1 MYEQNIFDNDTF
13 FRGYKELRKNDANY
27 NIQLEQPA
35 MRKLLPN
42 VKGKFVLDLGCG
54 YGCNC
59 LDFIKRGA
67 EGVIGVDISEKMLE
81 IAMSESSD
89 ARIQYIRMSM
99 TFLLKNR
106 SSRLF

>member
-1 MYEQNIFDNDTF
+1 MAQKGRKLPGYLTNLIPTKKERKLIMYEQNIFDNDTF
-13 FRGYKELRKNDANY
+13 FRGYKELRKDDANY

-35 MRKLLPN
+35 MRKLLPD

-67 EGVIGVDISEKMLE
+67 TGVIGIDIS
-81 IAMSESSD
+81 
-89 ARIQYIRMSM
+89 
-99 TFLLKNR
+99 
-106 SSRLF
+106 